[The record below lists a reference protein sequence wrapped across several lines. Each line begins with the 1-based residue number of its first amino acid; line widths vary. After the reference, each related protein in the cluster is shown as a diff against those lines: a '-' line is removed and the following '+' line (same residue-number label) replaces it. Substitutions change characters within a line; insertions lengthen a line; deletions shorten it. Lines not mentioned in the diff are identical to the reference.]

1 MMNTKKGSELQAL
14 LSTIKHRD
22 LNDENSFGISSDLW
36 ACMPDQAAGSAWVG
50 FMVQVAEEIA
60 EDLNEDQEY
69 SFDDLTENVLEYAD
83 NNTPPYYKDQFTMV
97 NELDLWAINDI
108 EETVEGRLAYDPENP
123 LTLRSL
129 MGVYCA
135 AAYEITWL
143 AICNF
148 IMSEEEAN

>member
-1 MMNTKKGSELQAL
+1 MNTKKGSELRSL
-14 LSTIKHRD
+14 LNTIQ
-22 LNDENSFGISSDLW
+22 LNEPNDSNAHGVPTDLW
-36 ACMPDQAAGSAWVG
+36 RCMPDQASGRDWVG
-50 FMVQVAEEIA
+50 FIVSVARDVEEILSDDY
-60 EDLNEDQEY
+60 EH
-69 SFDDLTENVLEYAD
+69 SFDDLTENVMEYAE
-83 NNTPPYYKDQFTMV
+83 NNSPVYYKDQFEMV
-97 NELDLWAINDI
+97 NLLDLWAIDDV